1 MSCIQ
6 HHGVQTIRPDTL
18 KTKSTRIIH
27 KIEVCSFREPFLLP
41 QPPKCYGVTCLAAFF
56 FGGGGPH
63 VALGSCAE
71 DDLDLLR
78 PLLPSAPIS
87 ALGLQVC
94 TIKPSLFNT
103 EDQTEGI
110 GRQSRK
116 ASTPPTEPHLQT
128 CFSSSQSTS
137 CS

>member
-18 KTKSTRIIH
+18 KKKKHPDNTQNRGL
-27 KIEVCSFREPFLLP
+27 FLQRALP
-41 QPPKCYGVTCLAAFF
+41 AASASQMLWSYMPGCFF
-56 FGGGGPH
+56 FGGGPH